1 MLAVANVLGLML
13 AGFSAVYVLPIVAA
27 LICGDGTVLAFVV
40 AAFATGGAGLA
51 LAAATRK
58 SARELK
64 PRDGFLLV
72 TLGWVLISG
81 SATIPLL
88 LLLPHLT
95 FTQAYFEAMSGLTT
109 TGATVLTG
117 LDNLAPSINLW
128 RATLEWCGALAMIVL
143 AVAVL
148 PLLGIGGMQ
157 LYRGEAPGPVREDK
171 LTPRITETVRS
182 LSYAYVTLTLV
193 GIVVLR
199 FCGMSWL
206 DAICHAFSAVGL
218 GAFSTHDQSIR
229 FFHSPAIELA
239 LAALMIVASLSFAR
253 HFIALRR
260 LTLEPYARDPEAK
273 AIFAALAASVI
284 GIAALLTVARTY
296 PSFGSSLRHAF
307 FNVVSVATTCGL
319 VSDDYTAWPVLA
331 PFWML
336 FLCCI
341 LSSTGSAGG
350 GIKMFRTL
358 LLSRH
363 AGRELKL
370 LVHPSAVAPVR
381 IGGRLIPSR
390 VSDSVLAFL
399 FLYFMTTAI
408 LVFALL
414 GSGLDFVS
422 SFGAI
427 IATINNTG
435 PGLGLVGPFKTYHA
449 LTPYQTWVCT
459 VAMLLGRLEIFS
471 VLVLATPAFWRK

>member
-13 AGFSAVYVLPIVAA
+13 AGFSAAYLLPILAA
-27 LICGDGTVLAFVV
+27 LVSDDGTVLAFV
-40 AAFATGGAGLA
+40 AAALLTGGAGLA

-58 SARELK
+58 VARELK

-72 TLGWVLISG
+72 TLGWALISA

-88 LLLPHLT
+88 RLLPHLT
-95 FTQAYFEAMSGLTT
+95 FTEAYFETMSGLTT

-117 LDNLAPSINLW
+117 LDRLPPSINLW
-128 RATLEWCGALAMIVL
+128 RHTLEWCGGLGMIVL

-182 LSYAYVTLTLV
+182 ISYAYVTLTV
-193 GIVVLR
+193 AGIVVLR
-199 FCGMSWL
+199 LCGMTWL

-229 FFHSPAIELA
+229 YFHSPAIELA
-239 LAALMIVASLSFAR
+239 LAALMSVASLSFAR

-260 LTLEPYARDPEAK
+260 LTLEPYTRDPEAK

-284 GIAALLTVARTY
+284 GIASLLTAAHTF
-296 PSFGSSLRHAF
+296 PSFAISLRHAF
-307 FNVVSVATTCGL
+307 FNVVSIATTCGL
-319 VSDDYTAWPVLA
+319 VSDDYSVWPVLA

-341 LSSTGSAGG
+341 LCSTGSAGG

-381 IGGRLIPSR
+381 IGGRLIPDR
-390 VSDSVLAFL
+390 VGDSVLAFV
-399 FLYFMTTAI
+399 FLYFMTTVI
-408 LVFALL
+408 LTFALL
-414 GSGLDFVS
+414 ASGLDFVS

-435 PGLGLVGPFKTYHA
+435 PGLGVVGPFKTYHA
-449 LTPYQTWVCT
+449 LTPFQTWICT

-471 VLVLATPAFWRK
+471 VIVLATPAFWRK